1 MSNKDSALQYLP
13 NNLASL
19 SQLRE
24 AAAKCRGCDLYL
36 PATQTVFGDG
46 NAKAKIVLI
55 GEQPGDKEDIQGEPF
70 VGPAGKLLD
79 RALAEAGVDKKSVYM
94 TNAVKHFKF
103 EERGKHRIHKKPKIV
118 EISACRPWLEA
129 EIATIKPQII
139 VCMGATA
146 LRSIFNKTMSVME
159 LRGQLLNSDLAQ
171 NVLVTVHPSSILRVI
186 ESEERHGAFKL
197 FVKDLRK
204 INTVVKM

>member
-1 MSNKDSALQYLP
+1 LNSKSSALNYLP
-13 NNLASL
+13 SKPANLNNL
-19 SQLRE
+19 RK
-24 AAAKCRGCDLYL
+24 AAAKCQGCDLYL
-36 PATQTVFGDG
+36 LATQTVFGEG
-46 NAKAKIVLI
+46 SARAKIVLI
-55 GEQPGDKEDIQGEPF
+55 GEQPGDKEDMQGEPF

-79 RALAEAGVDKKSVYM
+79 TALEEAGIDKKSVYL

-103 EERGKHRIHKKPKIV
+103 EERGKRRIHKKPKTV
-118 EISACRPWLEA
+118 EINACRPWLEA

-146 LRSIFNKTMSVME
+146 LRSLFNKTMSVTE
-159 LRGQLLNSDLAQ
+159 LRGQFLESGLAK
-171 NVLVTVHPSSILRVI
+171 NVLVTVHPSSILRLI
-186 ESEERHGAFKL
+186 ESEERHEAFKL